1 MKFKP
6 LQDMTT
12 LTTTVCV
19 ALLTVVTALSGSGLV
34 LLWSFLPDSGQVHRQ
49 FLLRLKS
56 AGRCLNSSRR
66 SMRSRRA
73 LTS

>member
-34 LLWSFLPDSGQVHRQ
+34 LLFSVEF
-49 FLLRLKS
+49 S
-56 AGRCLNSSRR
+56 ARFRASTSSIPLA
-66 SMRSRRA
+66 S
-73 LTS
+73 